1 MITTK
6 DINDLRNNMI
16 AYTHNINND
25 KNSDN
30 PYILYSSIMNAFLRL
45 SDEDINKILSNL
57 NINIEQFM
65 SLFPAWLHIKERTL
79 SKDDT
84 ISIIEFNKL
93 LKLIA
98 NKLQQINNDNC
109 AILNSHTDSLYSMLA
124 SNIITAALSYL
135 EHCGSTAVT
144 RTGAKWANW
153 LDLILTLKDTRDFN
167 TEYLQFKKLI
177 DSSNKFYELNYSLS
191 MSIARYFVYIND
203 NRESSIS
210 AYNEMLERV
219 DKILISLNNLLIFL
233 KNNGISY
240 EKTSDILSALLQ
252 INDIFL
258 EEKNELVSK
267 INDLKEIIR
276 DDEDYGWGY

>member
-30 PYILYSSIMNAFLRL
+30 PYILYSSIMNAFVRL
-45 SDEDINKILSNL
+45 SDEDKNKILSNL

-93 LKLIA
+93 LKIIA
-98 NKLQQINNDNC
+98 DKLQQINNDNC

-177 DSSNKFYELNYSLS
+177 DSSNKFYELNYS
-191 MSIARYFVYIND
+191 
-203 NRESSIS
+203 
-210 AYNEMLERV
+210 
-219 DKILISLNNLLIFL
+219 
-233 KNNGISY
+233 
-240 EKTSDILSALLQ
+240 
-252 INDIFL
+252 
-258 EEKNELVSK
+258 
-267 INDLKEIIR
+267 
-276 DDEDYGWGY
+276 

>member
-1 MITTK
+1 
-6 DINDLRNNMI
+6 
-16 AYTHNINND
+16 
-25 KNSDN
+25 
-30 PYILYSSIMNAFLRL
+30 
-45 SDEDINKILSNL
+45 
-57 NINIEQFM
+57 
-65 SLFPAWLHIKERTL
+65 
-79 SKDDT
+79 
-84 ISIIEFNKL
+84 
-93 LKLIA
+93 
-98 NKLQQINNDNC
+98 
-109 AILNSHTDSLYSMLA
+109 
-124 SNIITAALSYL
+124 
-135 EHCGSTAVT
+135 
-144 RTGAKWANW
+144 
-153 LDLILTLKDTRDFN
+153 
-167 TEYLQFKKLI
+167 
-177 DSSNKFYELNYSLS
+177 

-210 AYNEMLERV
+210 TYNEMLERV

>member
-1 MITTK
+1 
-6 DINDLRNNMI
+6 MI

-30 PYILYSSIMNAFLRL
+30 PYILYSSIMNAFVRL
-45 SDEDINKILSNL
+45 SDEDKNKILSNL

-109 AILNSHTDSLYSMLA
+109 VILNSHTDSLYSMLA